1 MNFDNIKNKMDSER
15 MDDMQVPSKIEGIES
30 SNMPIRNVKKT
41 MKSEIVTQ
49 LICIVV
55 FFAVPSFV
63 NMHQLPKSIYYILM
77 FITSLITVGYLIKM
91 SWFIN
96 KTGNLNADSKETVLT
111 FIHDLQ
117 LTLEVYKTAI
127 IAGSL
132 LLPFAFITFILGSEL
147 VDEKVFTNLILLNIS
162 PIMLTLSAMVYII
175 LAGVIYFIT
184 VYWSN
189 KLYGEHIKK
198 LETILK
204 EFDN

>member
-132 LLPFAFITFILGSEL
+132 LLPFAFITFIIGSEL